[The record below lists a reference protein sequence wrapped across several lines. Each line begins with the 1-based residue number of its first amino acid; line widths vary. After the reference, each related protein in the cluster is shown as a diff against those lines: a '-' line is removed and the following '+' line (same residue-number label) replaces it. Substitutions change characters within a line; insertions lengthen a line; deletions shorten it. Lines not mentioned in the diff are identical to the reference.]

1 MAKNQ
6 LSKGPVLAHSI
17 QLTAGDGVTI
27 DADGI
32 SVGGTAV
39 SNITIVTGTVS
50 VNPPSI
56 AATTRTDV
64 DVTVTGVVATD
75 IVIAEPPAALNDD
88 LIFCGVV
95 AGAGKF
101 TVSLYNTTASAIDD
115 TARTWTYKI
124 IRTV

>member
-17 QLTAGDGVTI
+17 QLTAGSGVTI
-27 DADGI
+27 DENGI

-39 SNITIVTGTVS
+39 SNISIVRGTVS

-56 AATTRTDV
+56 GATTRTAV
-64 DVTVTGVVATD
+64 DVTVAGVVATD

-88 LIFCGVV
+88 LIYCGVV

-101 TVSLYNTTASAIDD
+101 TVSIYNPTAGSIDD
-115 TARTWTYKI
+115 SARTWTYKI
-124 IRTV
+124 IRAV

>member
-17 QLTAGDGVTI
+17 QLTAGSGVTI
-27 DADGI
+27 DENGI
-32 SVGGTAV
+32 VVGGNAISNV
-39 SNITIVTGTVS
+39 SIISGTIS

-56 AATTRTDV
+56 AATTRATV
-64 DVTVTGVVATD
+64 DVTVAGVVATD

-88 LIFCGVV
+88 LIYCGVV

-101 TVSLYNTTASAIDD
+101 TVSLYNTTAGPIDD
-115 TARTWTYKI
+115 TAKTWTYKI
-124 IRTV
+124 VRAV

>member
-17 QLTAGDGVTI
+17 QLTAGEGVTI
-27 DADGI
+27 DENGI

-39 SNITIVTGTVS
+39 SSVSVVSGTVS

-56 AATTRTDV
+56 GATTRGGV
-64 DVTVTGVVATD
+64 DVTIAGVVATD

-88 LIFCGVV
+88 LIYCGVV

-101 TVSLYNTTASAIDD
+101 TVFLYNPTAGSIDD

>member
-17 QLTAGDGVTI
+17 QLTAGEGVTI
-27 DADGI
+27 DENGI

-39 SNITIVTGTVS
+39 SSVSVVSGTVS
-50 VNPPSI
+50 VDPPSI
-56 AATTRTDV
+56 AATTRAAV
-64 DVTVTGVVATD
+64 DVTVAGILATD
-75 IVIAEPPAALNDD
+75 IVVAEPPAALNDD

-95 AGAGKF
+95 AAAGKF
-101 TVSLYNTTASAIDD
+101 TVSIYNPTAGPIND
-115 TARTWTYKI
+115 TARSWKYKI

>member
-27 DADGI
+27 DEDGI

-39 SNITIVTGTVS
+39 SNITVVTGTVS

-56 AATTRTDV
+56 AATTRADV

>member
-95 AGAGKF
+95 ADAGKF
-101 TVSLYNTTASAIDD
+101 TVSLYNPTAGASDD

>member
-6 LSKGPVLAHSI
+6 LSKGPVLAYSI
-17 QLTAGDGVTI
+17 ELSAGDGVTI
-27 DADGI
+27 DEDGI

-39 SNITIVTGTVS
+39 SNITIVTGTAS

-56 AATTRTDV
+56 AATTRAAV
-64 DVTVTGVVATD
+64 DVTVAGVVATD
-75 IVIAEPPAALNDD
+75 IVIAEPPAALDDD

-95 AGAGKF
+95 AAAGKF
-101 TVSLYNTTASAIDD
+101 TVSLYNPTAGAIDD
-115 TARTWTYKI
+115 SARTWTYKI

>member
-17 QLTAGDGVTI
+17 QLTAGSGVTI
-27 DADGI
+27 DENGI

-39 SNITIVTGTVS
+39 SSVSVVSGTVS

-56 AATTRTDV
+56 GATTRAAV
-64 DVTVTGVVATD
+64 DVTVAGVVATD

-88 LIFCGVV
+88 LIYCGVV

-101 TVSLYNTTASAIDD
+101 TVSLYNPTAGSIDD
-115 TARTWTYKI
+115 TARTWKYKI
-124 IRTV
+124 IRAV

>member
-27 DADGI
+27 DENGI

-39 SNITIVTGTVS
+39 SNISIIRGTVS

-56 AATTRTDV
+56 AATTRAAV
-64 DVTVTGVVATD
+64 DVTVAGVVATD

-88 LIFCGVV
+88 LIYCGVV

-101 TVSLYNTTASAIDD
+101 TVSLYNTTGGAIDD
-115 TARTWTYKI
+115 SARTWTYKI

>member
-27 DADGI
+27 DEDGI

-56 AATTRTDV
+56 NATTRAAV
-64 DVTVTGVVATD
+64 DVTVAGVVATD

-88 LIFCGVV
+88 LIYCGVV

-101 TVSLYNTTASAIDD
+101 TVSLYNTTGGAVDD

>member
-6 LSKGPVLAHSI
+6 LSKGPVLAYSI
-17 QLTAGDGVTI
+17 ELSAGDGVTI
-27 DADGI
+27 DEDGI

-56 AATTRTDV
+56 AATTRTAV

-75 IVIAEPPAALNDD
+75 IVIAEPPSALNDD

-95 AGAGKF
+95 ADAGKF
-101 TVSLYNTTASAIDD
+101 IVSLYNPTAGSIDD
-115 TARTWTYKI
+115 SARTWTYKI

>member
-17 QLTAGDGVTI
+17 QLTAGEGVTI
-27 DADGI
+27 DEDGI

-39 SNITIVTGTVS
+39 SNITIVRGTVS

-56 AATTRTDV
+56 AATTRAAV
-64 DVTVTGVVATD
+64 DVTVAGVVATD

-88 LIFCGVV
+88 LIYCGVV

-101 TVSLYNTTASAIDD
+101 TVSLYNTTAGPVDD
-115 TARTWTYKI
+115 SARTWTYKI
-124 IRTV
+124 IRAV